1 MLLIACNNFEAEIE
15 ASFSEKKSLLCQME
29 QLKQQNDS
37 LWEDISLT
45 LEQELPPDMLPDER
59 KNMVQIKNAGLI
71 SMFQVFPDL
80 DTSIQQKVMLAGK
93 KDEEIAAEMKS
104 IMQKL
109 SLAEQNLNTALEK
122 LEHRNKGKH
131 QKVKLQLLER
141 EGLPCH

>member
-1 MLLIACNNFEAEIE
+1 MLLLSCNNYQAAIE
-15 ASFSEKKSLLCQME
+15 ASFSKKKSLICQME

-45 LEQELPPDMLPDER
+45 LEQELPSDMMPDER

-80 DTSIQQKVMLAGK
+80 DTAIQRKVMLAGK
-93 KDEEIAAEMKS
+93 KDEEMAAEMKS

-122 LEHRNKGKH
+122 LEHKNKGKL
-131 QKVKLQLLER
+131 QQVKLQLLER